1 MKGGVWCKSINALL
15 TRGCVAQYFCEYF
28 PESRSYLNISDI
40 VSGENMWESK
50 ILIRINMLMPVQQT
64 ASTHVRSSYCSIV
77 SKRCSTS
84 KRYCTEGDSNSMPS
98 MAADSVPLDY
108 LYSVLCGGVLHITL
122 YKPSPLEKQDLGFV
136 LQNPNLFMQ
145 MHMTTAESSVRL
157 SCCNFVGVRPN
168 GSLTH

>member
-1 MKGGVWCKSINALL
+1 
-15 TRGCVAQYFCEYF
+15 
-28 PESRSYLNISDI
+28 
-40 VSGENMWESK
+40 
-50 ILIRINMLMPVQQT
+50 MPVQQT

-84 KRYCTEGDSNSMPS
+84 KTYCTEGDSNSVPS

-108 LYSVLCGGVLHITL
+108 LSSALCGGVLHIVS

-145 MHMTTAESSVRL
+145 MQMHMTTAESSVRL
-157 SCCNFVGVRPN
+157 SCCNFVRSKAQW
-168 GSLTH
+168 SLPHWPIVHTPTRTVCYSDCLHVVQGCQTVVLPPCTETLKLGFIWLTQHDQCQPLD